1 MSRSR
6 KKNPITKDHWGGKFG
21 KRMASKAVRR
31 SKDFSLSG
39 GEYKKIYESWNI
51 NDYISY
57 YSKEDAIKDWY
68 DEEAEH
74 CKYQHLHKKYG
85 TLERWLKAWEKMS
98 LRK

>member
-1 MSRSR
+1 MSRSF
-6 KKNPITKDHWGGKFG
+6 KKNPINKDHFGGKYG

-31 SKDFSLSG
+31 KKTFALSG
-39 GEYKKIYESWNI
+39 GEYKKVYESWNI

-68 DEEAEH
+68 NEEAEH
-74 CKYQHLHKKYG
+74 CKYPHLHKKYG
-85 TLERWLKAWEKMS
+85 TLERWLQAWEKMA